1 MTAKPLWHPPI
12 RRYERVA
19 AWLVGVQRRGRL
31 GKLIHRLMVARGTD
45 IWPGVEIGPDLMLPH
60 AGIGVVVHPDTKI
73 GRGVIIFTNVTVGRA
88 DPWVPYSEGF
98 GGFVIE
104 DHAMLCAGS
113 AILNKGEE
121 PLTIGEGAVVGAN
134 AVVSESVPPWEIWA
148 GAPAR
153 KVGERERPSARPAVA
168 AA

>member
-1 MTAKPLWHPPI
+1 MTPQSVWHPPI
-12 RRYERVA
+12 RKHERLAAKLVA
-19 AWLVGVQRRGRL
+19 LQRRGRL

-45 IWPGVEIGPDLMLPH
+45 IWPDVEIGPDLMLPH
-60 AGIGVVVHPDTKI
+60 AGIGVVVHGDTKI
-73 GRGVIIFTNVTVGRA
+73 GRSVIIFSGVTVGRA
-88 DPWVPYSEGF
+88 DPWVPYTDGF

-113 AILNKGEE
+113 VILNRGEE

-153 KVGERERPSARPAVA
+153 KVGERARP
-168 AA
+168 